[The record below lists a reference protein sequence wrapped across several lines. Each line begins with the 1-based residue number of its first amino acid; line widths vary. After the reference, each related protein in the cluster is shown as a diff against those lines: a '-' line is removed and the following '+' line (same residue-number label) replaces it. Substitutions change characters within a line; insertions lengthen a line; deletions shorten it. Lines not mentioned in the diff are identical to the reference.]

1 MPVAGFFIESV
12 HTRDFTKCCFSLSAV
27 FDIFTVTKQINSEIF
42 MQHWLVKSEPFKY
55 SWEKFNKDGRT
66 FWDGVRNYQ
75 ARNNLRLMK
84 EGDLVLFYH
93 SNDGKEV
100 VGIAKV
106 VKEAYQDPTTSD
118 PNWVV
123 VDLSP
128 VETLKHPVTL
138 ETIKADEQLKDVGLV
153 RQGRLSVMGLKREEF
168 DRILELG
175 S

>member
-1 MPVAGFFIESV
+1 M
-12 HTRDFTKCCFSLSAV
+12 
-27 FDIFTVTKQINSEIF
+27 NY
-42 MQHWLVKSEPFKY
+42 WLVKSEPEKY
-55 SWEKFNKDGRT
+55 SWEKFNRDGRT

-75 ARNNLRLMK
+75 ARNNLREMK

-93 SNDGKEV
+93 SNEGKAV

-106 VKEAYQDPTTSD
+106 AKEAYQDPTTTD

-123 VDLSP
+123 VDLVP
-128 VETLKHPVTL
+128 VEPLKTPVTL
-138 ETIKADEQLKDVGLV
+138 EQIKADEKLQQIHLV

-168 DRILELG
+168 DHIVALG